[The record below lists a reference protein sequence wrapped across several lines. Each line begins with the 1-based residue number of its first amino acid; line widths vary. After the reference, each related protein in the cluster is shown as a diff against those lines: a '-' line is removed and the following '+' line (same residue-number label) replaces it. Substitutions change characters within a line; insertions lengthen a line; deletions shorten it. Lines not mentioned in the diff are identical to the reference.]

1 MKMHKLAL
9 SMIVKNEAPNIQRC
23 LESVAP
29 FINYYVICDTGS
41 TDNTKEIIKSF
52 FDSKGIPGEILD
64 HEWKDFGHNRSLA
77 IEACEGK
84 AQWALMIDADDMISG
99 TLPVEKFNDELDGY
113 VVKIQRGEFVWYRAQ
128 LFNIGKTKWWYEEP
142 LHEYAICR
150 QPMNVQ
156 KLEGDYA
163 WDVRTEGC
171 RSRQFGN
178 DIEKYKNDYEILK
191 KYLAEDPKQPR
202 KQFYAA
208 QSAFDSRMF
217 DIAEQEYIKRTELE
231 SWAEEV
237 YFSWLRVGMC
247 RTILEKPI
255 EMITDAMMRAYE
267 TKPDRAESLYHLS
280 CIYRKYGRPRNAF
293 LVASMGL
300 TIPPP
305 QNDILFVDMAN
316 YRWGLLDEVATTAFY
331 VGKYHMGLA
340 ACEKLLSEPY
350 LPEEHRPRV
359 ENNKNAYINAIAQIQ
374 GQINA
379 QQAQTLANMQTVK
392 IPEPKTTLK
401 ISPEN
406 LAVKL

>member
-1 MKMHKLAL
+1 MHKLAL

>member
-150 QPMNVQ
+150 QPMNIQ

-191 KYLAEDPKQPR
+191 KYLAEDPNQPR

-217 DIAEQEYIKRTELE
+217 DIAEQEYIKRAELE
-231 SWAEEV
+231 SWPEEV

-247 RTILEKPI
+247 RAILEKPI

>member
-1 MKMHKLAL
+1 MHKLAL

-52 FDSKGIPGEILD
+52 FDSKGIPGEVLD

-217 DIAEQEYIKRTELE
+217 DVAEQEYIKRTELE

>member
-1 MKMHKLAL
+1 MHKLAL

-41 TDNTKEIIKSF
+41 TDNTKEIIKNF
-52 FDSKGIPGEILD
+52 FDSKGIPGEVLD

-150 QPMNVQ
+150 QPMNIQ

-191 KYLAEDPKQPR
+191 KYLAEDPNQPR

-208 QSAFDSRMF
+208 QSAFDSRMY
-217 DIAEQEYIKRTELE
+217 DIAEQEYIKRAELE
-231 SWAEEV
+231 SWSEEV

-247 RTILEKPI
+247 RAILEKPI

-316 YRWGLLDEVATTAFY
+316 YRWGLLDEVATTAFF

-379 QQAQTLANMQTVK
+379 QQAQTLANMQTLK

>member
-1 MKMHKLAL
+1 MHKLAL

-52 FDSKGIPGEILD
+52 FDSKGIPGEVLD

-99 TLPVEKFNDELDGY
+99 TIPVEKFNDELDGY

-217 DIAEQEYIKRTELE
+217 DIAEQEYIKRAELE
-231 SWAEEV
+231 SWPEEV

-247 RTILEKPI
+247 RTILEKSI
-255 EMITDAMMRAYE
+255 ESIADAMMRAYE

-379 QQAQTLANMQTVK
+379 QQAQTLANMKTVK

>member
-1 MKMHKLAL
+1 MHKLAL

-41 TDNTKEIIKSF
+41 TDNTKEIIKNF
-52 FDSKGIPGEILD
+52 FDSKGIPGEVLD

-128 LFNIGKTKWWYEEP
+128 LFNIGRTKWWYEEP

-150 QPMNVQ
+150 QPMNIQ

-191 KYLAEDPKQPR
+191 KYLAEDPNQPR

-208 QSAFDSRMF
+208 QSAFDSRMY
-217 DIAEQEYIKRTELE
+217 DIAEQEYIKRAELE
-231 SWAEEV
+231 SWSEEV

-247 RTILEKPI
+247 RAILEKPI

-316 YRWGLLDEVATTAFY
+316 YRWGLLDEVATTAFF

-379 QQAQTLANMQTVK
+379 QQAQTLANMQTLK

>member
-1 MKMHKLAL
+1 
-9 SMIVKNEAPNIQRC
+9 MIVKNEAPNIQRC